1 MFVTLEPRYK
11 SEFWTDRDVMADELF
26 QAKVGSSSA
35 SSSRVKPAK
44 PKASCKGTSESPR
57 SVAHG
62 KVLAALSNLDADAL
76 RKAIHEAAMVGI
88 DEEGLAAVQTALQEL
103 EAPGSIGTLAERQ
116 RAAAKLEVLAQDG
129 TEAEIQVP
137 QLSALRRIHNRF
149 I

>member
-1 MFVTLEPRYK
+1 
-11 SEFWTDRDVMADELF
+11 MADELF

-44 PKASCKGTSESPR
+44 PKASPKGTGTAGTESPR

-62 KVLAALSNLDADAL
+62 KLLAALSNLDADAL

-137 QLSALRRIHNRF
+137 QLSGLYLYRIIIGYIWTHFN
-149 I
+149 IMIYIGH

>member
-1 MFVTLEPRYK
+1 
-11 SEFWTDRDVMADELF
+11 MADELF

-44 PKASCKGTSESPR
+44 PKDPKASPKGTSESPR

-149 I
+149 IIYGCV

>member
-1 MFVTLEPRYK
+1 
-11 SEFWTDRDVMADELF
+11 
-26 QAKVGSSSA
+26 
-35 SSSRVKPAK
+35 
-44 PKASCKGTSESPR
+44 
-57 SVAHG
+57 
-62 KVLAALSNLDADAL
+62 LDADAL

-137 QLSALRRIHNRF
+137 QLSGLRRIHNRF
-149 I
+149 IIMVYVGH